1 MMIASKLTEVIHQ
14 HGNITDIHVTP
25 GKPILVRSPGGYVAF
40 DDEIVTNL
48 DIDQF
53 AANPTVVGQ
62 GWKYRVFSR
71 GGKLS
76 GAVNLTNS
84 RVRFTLFES
93 DKDKREISILLRV
106 IRGEPLPIEALN
118 YPSVFREF
126 AAQEA
131 GLVLI
136 TGPTGSGKTTTL
148 SALIDHINR
157 HRNCRIYTVEEPVE
171 YVHKS
176 KSAFVVQREIGP
188 STRSFADGVQLTLR
202 EDPDVIAVG
211 DIPDR
216 ESAAALL
223 NAARSGRAVFAVV
236 PGECCNGALEHLLG
250 FFEGAERE
258 ERRQSLAFCLTGV
271 ICQSLAPSP
280 DKKSWVLSSEV
291 LANKRDVQQIIPG
304 ATLSTFQAT
313 CPQFPA

>member
-25 GKPILVRSPGGYVAF
+25 GKPILVRSPGGYTAF

-53 AANPTVVGQ
+53 AANPSVVGK

-76 GAVNLTNS
+76 GAVNLTTS
-84 RVRFTLFES
+84 RVRFTLFGS
-93 DKDKREISILLRV
+93 GKDKHEISIFLRV
-106 IRGEPLPIEALN
+106 IRGEPLPIEALD
-118 YPSVFREF
+118 YPSVFQEF
-126 AAQEA
+126 AEQEA

-136 TGPTGSGKTTTL
+136 TGPAGSGKTTTL

-157 HRNCRIYTVEEPVE
+157 HRTCRIYTVEEPIE

-176 KSAFVVQREIGP
+176 KTAFVVQREIGP
-188 STRSFADGVQLTLR
+188 TTRSFGDGVQHTLL

-216 ESAAALL
+216 ETAAALL
-223 NAARSGRAVFAVV
+223 NAAKSGRAVFAIV
-236 PGECCNGALEHLLG
+236 PGGCCNDALERLLG
-250 FFEGAERE
+250 FFDGAERE

-313 CPQFPA
+313 YPSFPA